1 MKKDLCNCG
10 ETSCSICETFKGINK
25 EWTVICKAIQILQK
39 RRVQIYKEA
48 EEINPG
54 KIVLK
59 VEKSPSI
66 YFDLEGNDIDQ
77 FLNER

>member
-1 MKKDLCNCG
+1 MERYK
-10 ETSCSICETFKGINK
+10 EINK
-25 EWTVICKAIQILQK
+25 EWTETCKQIQILQ
-39 RRVQIYKEA
+39 RNRLQLYKEA

-59 VEKSPSI
+59 IEKSPSI

>member
-1 MKKDLCNCG
+1 MDTK
-10 ETSCSICETFKGINK
+10 SINE
-25 EWTVICKAIQILQK
+25 EWIDVCHQIQILQR
-39 RRVQIYKEA
+39 RRVQLYKEA
-48 EEINPG
+48 EDLNPG

-59 VEKSPSI
+59 IEKSPSI

>member
-1 MKKDLCNCG
+1 MM
-10 ETSCSICETFKGINK
+10 ENK
-25 EWTVICKAIQILQK
+25 MSYEHLNDEWTEICKQIQILQK

-59 VEKSPSI
+59 IERAPSI
-66 YFDLEGNDIDQ
+66 YYDLKGNDIDQ
-77 FLNER
+77 FLNERK

>member
-1 MKKDLCNCG
+1 MKKDNK
-10 ETSCSICETFKGINK
+10 FNK
-25 EWTVICKAIQILQK
+25 EWVDICNQMQILQR

-48 EEINPG
+48 EELNPG

-59 VEKSPSI
+59 VERAPSI

>member
-1 MKKDLCNCG
+1 MDTK
-10 ETSCSICETFKGINK
+10 SINE
-25 EWTVICKAIQILQK
+25 EWIDVCHQIQILQ
-39 RRVQIYKEA
+39 RRRLQLYKEA
-48 EEINPG
+48 EDLNPG

-59 VEKSPSI
+59 IEKSPSI

>member
-1 MKKDLCNCG
+1 MGNN
-10 ETSCSICETFKGINK
+10 SIYRE
-25 EWTVICKAIQILQK
+25 E
-39 RRVQIYKEA
+39 

-59 VEKSPSI
+59 IERVPI
-66 YFDLEGNDIDQ
+66 IHFDFNGTDIDQ

>member
-1 MKKDLCNCG
+1 MEQKIRYKHLN
-10 ETSCSICETFKGINK
+10 E
-25 EWTVICKAIQILQK
+25 EWTEICKQIQVLQR
-39 RRVQIYKEA
+39 RRVQLYKEA
-48 EEINPG
+48 EDLNPG

-59 VEKSPSI
+59 IEKSPSI